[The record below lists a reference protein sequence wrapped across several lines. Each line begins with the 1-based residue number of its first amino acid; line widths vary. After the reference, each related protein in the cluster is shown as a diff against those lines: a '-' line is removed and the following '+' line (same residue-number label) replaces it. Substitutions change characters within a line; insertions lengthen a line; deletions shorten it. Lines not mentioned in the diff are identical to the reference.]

1 MNLFTVV
8 RFHNN
13 PCTGSDASSSN
24 GTCYSSEECS
34 IRGGSSVGS
43 CAGGYGVCCT
53 CKYTIYII
61 SGTSLLKLR
70 NVIVLWSLDFDET
83 LHVAWV

>member
-1 MNLFTVV
+1 MV
-8 RFHNN
+8 RFKNN
-13 PCTGSDASSSN
+13 ACTGSDASSSN

-53 CKYTIYII
+53 CKYRMSHTILPNYQNII
-61 SGTSLLKLR
+61 
-70 NVIVLWSLDFDET
+70 F
-83 LHVAWV
+83 

>member
-1 MNLFTVV
+1 MV
-8 RFHNN
+8 RFKNN
-13 PCTGSDASSSN
+13 ACTGSDASSSN

-53 CKYTIYII
+53 CK
-61 SGTSLLKLR
+61 
-70 NVIVLWSLDFDET
+70 
-83 LHVAWV
+83 